1 MRGAAAVP
9 RSRCVRGQ
17 RAHALRSTAAVIL
30 QYQVDGSVDTDAGL
44 PWYVAAVGGLAIV
57 VGLATWGYRVMKTVG
72 EKITPLSR
80 AEAFSA
86 QFGAAVSVLIATLM
100 GLPISTTSVLIGS
113 ISGVGLVTHGRDGVD
128 VKLLG

>member
-1 MRGAAAVP
+1 MARA
-9 RSRCVRGQ
+9 RCVRGP

-72 EKITPLSR
+72 EKITPLRHPKSID
-80 AEAFSA
+80 SKH
-86 QFGAAVSVLIATLM
+86 GASLYSEPSPFLYVNELNL
-100 GLPISTTSVLIGS
+100 
-113 ISGVGLVTHGRDGVD
+113 
-128 VKLLG
+128 